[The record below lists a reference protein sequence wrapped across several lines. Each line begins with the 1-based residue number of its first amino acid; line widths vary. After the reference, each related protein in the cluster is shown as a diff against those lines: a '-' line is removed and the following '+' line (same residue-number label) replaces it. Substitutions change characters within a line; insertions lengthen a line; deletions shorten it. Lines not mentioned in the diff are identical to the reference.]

1 MIVVPR
7 LGIIKSLIWKDCSV
21 LYRINSVSL
30 NVFDFI
36 ENAKIFLMRKL
47 KCSIT
52 NPCATMEMVWMKLRR
67 AHLPIIV
74 LPTDRS
80 ELVIATGRII
90 IENNYLSM

>member
-1 MIVVPR
+1 
-7 LGIIKSLIWKDCSV
+7 
-21 LYRINSVSL
+21 
-30 NVFDFI
+30 
-36 ENAKIFLMRKL
+36 MRKL